1 MIGLLPLFPSNV
13 YHFILEEDTNELDP
27 RGFEFLKHG
36 GNTFASSTKNIRVL
50 EEYPKTKKIILNKFK
65 EIAKDLLG
73 YENDFKLS
81 TSWFTKIEKNGYANY
96 HSHRNCFYSGI
107 YLSLIHI

>member
-36 GNTFASSTKNIRVL
+36 GNTFASSTTVSYTHL
-50 EEYPKTKKIILNKFK
+50 DAADE
-65 EIAKDLLG
+65 
-73 YENDFKLS
+73 
-81 TSWFTKIEKNGYANY
+81 
-96 HSHRNCFYSGI
+96 
-107 YLSLIHI
+107 

>member
-1 MIGLLPLFPSNV
+1 MIGLLPLFASNV
-13 YHFILEEDTNELDP
+13 YHFILDEDTSELDP

-73 YENDFKLS
+73 YENDF
-81 TSWFTKIEKNGYANY
+81 
-96 HSHRNCFYSGI
+96 
-107 YLSLIHI
+107 

>member
-50 EEYPKTKKIILNKFK
+50 EEYPKTVSYTHLTLPTI
-65 EIAKDLLG
+65 
-73 YENDFKLS
+73 
-81 TSWFTKIEKNGYANY
+81 
-96 HSHRNCFYSGI
+96 YSV
-107 YLSLIHI
+107 